1 MVLVS
6 WRQKI
11 GYVIIAIRSNRKY
24 QVKTILPITKEP
36 LIMSQSI
43 LITGCSSG
51 IGLDAALT
59 LSQRGWRVFAS
70 CRNKADVSRMTD
82 EFGLESVLI
91 DYEDQDTIEAGF
103 QEVLAATGGR
113 LDALFN
119 NGAYAIPGA
128 VEDLPTAALRQIFEA
143 NFFGW
148 HHLTRLA
155 LPVMRA
161 QGHGRILQN
170 SSVLGFAALRYRGAY
185 NATKFALEGLTDT
198 IRLETDHPHIHFS
211 LIEPGPIR
219 TKIRENSVPHFK
231 KWITVKGS
239 AHEQLYEK
247 ALIPR
252 LTAINPPKDMFELE
266 ADAVTKDVIHAL
278 ESPRPRIRYRITT
291 ATKLMMIAKR
301 LLSSRQMDKLAHR
314 F

>member
-1 MVLVS
+1 MLLVR
-6 WRQKI
+6 WRRQI
-11 GYVIIAIRSNRKY
+11 AHVIIAIWSNRKY
-24 QVKTILPITKEP
+24 QVKTILRVVKETP
-36 LIMSQSI
+36 IMSQSI

-70 CRNKADVSRMTD
+70 CRNKADVARMTD

-219 TKIRENSVPHFK
+219 TKIRENSVPHFQ

>member
-1 MVLVS
+1 MVLVIQ
-6 WRQKI
+6 WHKI
-11 GYVIIAIRSNRKY
+11 GHVIIAIWSNRKY
-24 QVKTILPITKEP
+24 QVKTILPITKETP
-36 LIMSQSI
+36 IMSQSI

-70 CRNKADVSRMTD
+70 CRNKADVARMTD

>member
-1 MVLVS
+1 MVLGIQ
-6 WRQKI
+6 RHKI
-11 GYVIIAIRSNRKY
+11 GHVIIAIWSNRKY
-24 QVKTILPITKEP
+24 QVKTILPIAKET

>member
-1 MVLVS
+1 MLLVR
-6 WRQKI
+6 WRRQI
-11 GYVIIAIRSNRKY
+11 AHVIIAIWSNRKY
-24 QVKTILPITKEP
+24 QVKTILRVVKETP
-36 LIMSQSI
+36 IMSQSI

-70 CRNKADVSRMTD
+70 CRNKADVARMTD

-219 TKIRENSVPHFK
+219 TKIRENSVPHFQ

-266 ADAVTKDVIHAL
+266 PDAVTKDVIHAL

>member
-1 MVLVS
+1 M
-6 WRQKI
+6 
-11 GYVIIAIRSNRKY
+11 
-24 QVKTILPITKEP
+24 
-36 LIMSQSI
+36 
-43 LITGCSSG
+43 
-51 IGLDAALT
+51 
-59 LSQRGWRVFAS
+59 
-70 CRNKADVSRMTD
+70 
-82 EFGLESVLI
+82 LI

-219 TKIRENSVPHFK
+219 TKIRENSVPHFQ

-266 ADAVTKDVIHAL
+266 PDAVTKDVIHAL

>member
-1 MVLVS
+1 MLLVR
-6 WRQKI
+6 WRRQI
-11 GYVIIAIRSNRKY
+11 AHVIIAIWSNRKY
-24 QVKTILPITKEP
+24 QVKTILRVVKET

-59 LSQRGWRVFAS
+59 LSQRDWRVFAS
-70 CRNKADVSRMTD
+70 CRNKADVARMTD

-219 TKIRENSVPHFK
+219 TKIRENSVPHFQ

-278 ESPRPRIRYRITT
+278 EAPRPRIRYRITT